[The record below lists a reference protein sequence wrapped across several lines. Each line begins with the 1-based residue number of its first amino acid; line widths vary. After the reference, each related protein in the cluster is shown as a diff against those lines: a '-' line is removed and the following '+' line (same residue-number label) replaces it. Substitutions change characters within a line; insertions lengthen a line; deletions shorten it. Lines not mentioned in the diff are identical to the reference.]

1 MTPTRNRLVIA
12 SRGSDLALWQSRWV
26 ASRLEEVHPGLSVN
40 IQVLRTSGD
49 RDQEATLQVIGGK
62 GAFTKEITEA
72 VLRRDA
78 DIAVHSLKDLP
89 TEPSPGL
96 RVWAHPARFDP
107 RDAWIGRDGL
117 RYADL
122 PEAGTVATG
131 SLRRGA
137 QLKHHRPGLGVEPI
151 RGNVGTRLEKF
162 ERGTMLGMFLAMA
175 GLERLGLAD
184 RATEALDP
192 AVFLPAPG
200 QGALAVE
207 GRDDPEMEGFLAPLD
222 DPETRA
228 RVAAERGFLAEL
240 EAGCQVPIG
249 ALAALRGEDVVLD
262 GLIASLD
269 GATVFR
275 DTARGP
281 RTEADAVGR
290 RLAIALLERGGRAI
304 LEEIRRTEG
313 L

>member
-1 MTPTRNRLVIA
+1 MTRSRLVIA

-26 ASRLEEVHPGLSVN
+26 AARLEEVHAGLEVD
-40 IQVLRTSGD
+40 IQVLKTTGD
-49 RDQEATLQVIGGK
+49 RMKEATLQVIGGK

-89 TEPSPGL
+89 TEPTPGL

-107 RDAWIGRDGL
+107 RDAWVGRDGL
-117 RYADL
+117 RYANL
-122 PEAGTVATG
+122 PEAGSVATG
-131 SLRRGA
+131 SLRRAA
-137 QLKHHRPGLGVEPI
+137 QLKHHRPGIGVEPI

-175 GLERLGLAD
+175 GLERLGLAG

-192 AVFLPAPG
+192 TVFLPAPG

-207 GRDDPEMEGFLAPLD
+207 GRDDAETEAFLAPLD
-222 DPETRA
+222 HLETRA

-240 EAGCQVPIG
+240 EAGCQVPVG
-249 ALAALRGEDVVLD
+249 ALAALDGDQVVLD

-275 DTARGP
+275 DTDRGP
-281 RTEADAVGR
+281 RAEAEAVGR
-290 RLAIALLERGGRAI
+290 RLASRLLDRGGRDI